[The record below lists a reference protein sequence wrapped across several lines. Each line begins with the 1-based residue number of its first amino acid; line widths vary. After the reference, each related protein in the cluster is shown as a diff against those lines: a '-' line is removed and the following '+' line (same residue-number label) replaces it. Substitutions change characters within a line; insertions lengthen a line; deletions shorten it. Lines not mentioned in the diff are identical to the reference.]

1 MLFGAA
7 VVPMAMNGD
16 TTVVAA
22 KRVDINVPDEHG
34 PKTVECM
41 KSTFVICA
49 EKGVGG
55 MGGNLLNRLHC
66 PDVICSVPA
75 NTMRP
80 KYQA

>member
-49 EKGVGG
+49 EKGGRRDG
-55 MGGNLLNRLHC
+55 RKPLEYRR
-66 PDVICSVPA
+66 S
-75 NTMRP
+75 
-80 KYQA
+80 